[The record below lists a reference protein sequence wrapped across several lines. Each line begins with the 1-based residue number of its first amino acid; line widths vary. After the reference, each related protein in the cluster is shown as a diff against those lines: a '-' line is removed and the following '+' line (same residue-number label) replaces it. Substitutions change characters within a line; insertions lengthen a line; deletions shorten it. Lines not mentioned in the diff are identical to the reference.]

1 MFLAGRR
8 RRRPLQDK
16 TPIYTSSQNKKYTL
30 YPVSAF
36 TLFTP
41 AYPVSATPT
50 AFAPQ
55 IGQFPLFSAG
65 VQTMRARI
73 CSAFSCDMFAR
84 VVCLRLRR
92 AAKLPTCV
100 LSFVALTRH
109 AWLARLTRARGGSFL
124 RGGNEP
130 MHAVRWLASPRQ
142 GECFLKGRKALLND
156 FWYFWSHKSTIRK
169 KYLYVS
175 SRETTG
181 LPYYQNP
188 NFINSQSKRLNP
200 HSLFLLHMQAQKKKL
215 SKRKRRVE
223 ISRSAERD
231 RRRRRLAQAF
241 EKA

>member
-30 YPVSAF
+30 NPVSAF

-109 AWLARLTRARGGSFL
+109 AWLARLTRARG
-124 RGGNEP
+124 NEP

-142 GECFLKGRKALLND
+142 GRRFLRGWKILLND
-156 FWYFWSHKSTIRK
+156 FCR
-169 KYLYVS
+169 
-175 SRETTG
+175 
-181 LPYYQNP
+181 
-188 NFINSQSKRLNP
+188 
-200 HSLFLLHMQAQKKKL
+200 
-215 SKRKRRVE
+215 
-223 ISRSAERD
+223 
-231 RRRRRLAQAF
+231 
-241 EKA
+241 

>member
-30 YPVSAF
+30 NPVSAF

-124 RGGNEP
+124 RGGELTN
-130 MHAVRWLASPRQ
+130 A
-142 GECFLKGRKALLND
+142 
-156 FWYFWSHKSTIRK
+156 
-169 KYLYVS
+169 
-175 SRETTG
+175 
-181 LPYYQNP
+181 
-188 NFINSQSKRLNP
+188 
-200 HSLFLLHMQAQKKKL
+200 
-215 SKRKRRVE
+215 
-223 ISRSAERD
+223 RSALVGVAETGGKSP
-231 RRRRRLAQAF
+231 L
-241 EKA
+241 K